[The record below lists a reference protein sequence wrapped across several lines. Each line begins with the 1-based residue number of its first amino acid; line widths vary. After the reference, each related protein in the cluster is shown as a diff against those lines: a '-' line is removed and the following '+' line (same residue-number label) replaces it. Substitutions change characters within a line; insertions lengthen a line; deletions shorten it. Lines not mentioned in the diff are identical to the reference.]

1 MEATNAARA
10 QAEAKKIDLEMQRQV
25 AESQTAIKETQL
37 RAQRLEAETEAS
49 SIRAMAEANYEKGCK
64 EQEVN
69 SRMPPQ
75 ELELKRLELIVQA
88 VQHYGQSAWR
98 HPEEMQAFNNK
109 LLPYLRIWP
118 VSAAEVIGDTAK
130 LQVNGC
136 FQKYSSSETS
146 TTAGTPPSEPN
157 F

>member
-1 MEATNAARA
+1 MG
-10 QAEAKKIDLEMQRQV
+10 IDLEMQRQV

-109 LLPYLRIWP
+109 LLPYLRLGP
-118 VSAAEVIGDTAK
+118 VSAAEVIGEAAK

-146 TTAGTPPSEPN
+146 TTAGTPPSEP
-157 F
+157 

>member
-1 MEATNAARA
+1 MG
-10 QAEAKKIDLEMQRQV
+10 AEAKKIDLEMQRQV

-37 RAQRLEAETEAS
+37 RAKRLEAETEAS

-69 SRMPPQ
+69 SRMPAQ

-98 HPEEMQAFNNK
+98 PPDEMQAFNNK
-109 LLPYLRIWP
+109 LLPYLRLGP
-118 VSAAEVIGDTAK
+118 VSAAEVIGDYARP
-130 LQVNGC
+130 QVNGC
-136 FQKYSSSETS
+136 LKMPPSSGVSTTTS
-146 TTAGTPPSEPN
+146 TPPGEPI